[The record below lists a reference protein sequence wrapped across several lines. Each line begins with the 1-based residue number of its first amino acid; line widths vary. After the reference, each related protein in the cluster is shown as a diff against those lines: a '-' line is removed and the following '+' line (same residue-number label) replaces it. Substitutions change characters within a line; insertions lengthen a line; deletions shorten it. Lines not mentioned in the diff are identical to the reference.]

1 MTLIFAL
8 AAAIVFGCGA
18 YLVLTNDLVRVV
30 AGMVLISQSAVLV
43 VIASGLTRGDAPIL
57 PTGDRQPSDALVQAM
72 ALTAIV
78 IGLAVTALL
87 LAIVARVRATLRSLE
102 VRELARD
109 EAEHTAG
116 LEQSLDTMHEQLE
129 PEEAGEEQ

>member
-1 MTLIFAL
+1 MTLLFAL
-8 AAAIVFGCGA
+8 AAAIVFGGGA
-18 YLVLTNDLVRVV
+18 FLVLTNDLVRVV

-57 PTGDRQPSDALVQAM
+57 PTGDKQPSDPLVQAM

-109 EAEHTAG
+109 EAEHTTE
-116 LEQSLDTMHEQLE
+116 LERSLDEMYERLA
-129 PEEAGEEQ
+129 PDEAGEEQ